1 METTVAWI
9 LLLVTAYSNDDFDFE
24 KVGAYD
30 TIAQCHLAATQTFW
44 EVLPLNTEVLCIR
57 TEGFVDETNIP

>member
-1 METTVAWI
+1 METTVAWV
-9 LLLVTAYSNDDFDFE
+9 LLLITAYSNDDFDFE

-30 TIAQCHLAATQTFW
+30 TIAECHVAATQTFW
-44 EVLPLNTEVLCIR
+44 EVLPMNTEVVCIR

>member
-9 LLLVTAYSNDDFDFE
+9 LLLVTAYSSDDFDFE
-24 KVGAYD
+24 KVGAYN
-30 TIAQCHLAATQTFW
+30 TVAECHVAATQTFW
-44 EVLPLNTEVLCIR
+44 EVLPMNIEVVCIR

>member
-1 METTVAWI
+1 METTVAWV
-9 LLLVTAYSNDDFDFE
+9 LLLITAYSSDDFDFE

-30 TIAQCHLAATQTFW
+30 TIAECHVAATQSFW
-44 EVLPLNTEVLCIR
+44 EVLPMNTEVVCIR

>member
-1 METTVAWI
+1 METTVAWV
-9 LLLVTAYSNDDFDFE
+9 LLLITAYSSDDFDFE

-30 TIAQCHLAATQTFW
+30 TIAKCHVAATQSFW
-44 EVLPLNTEVLCIR
+44 EVLPMNTEVVCIR

>member
-9 LLLVTAYSNDDFDFE
+9 LLLVTAYSSDDFDFE

-30 TIAQCHLAATQTFW
+30 TVPQCHFAATQTYW

-57 TEGFVDETNIP
+57 TEGFGIETNIP

>member
-9 LLLVTAYSNDDFDFE
+9 LLLVTAYSSDDFDFE
-24 KVGAYD
+24 KVGAYN
-30 TIAQCHLAATQTFW
+30 TVAECHVAATQTFW
-44 EVLPLNTEVLCIR
+44 EVLPMNTEVVCIR

>member
-9 LLLVTAYSNDDFDFE
+9 LLLVTAYSSDDFDFE

-30 TIAQCHLAATQTFW
+30 TVTECHVAATQTFW
-44 EVLPLNTEVLCIR
+44 EVLPMNTEVVCIR

>member
-1 METTVAWI
+1 METAVTWV
-9 LLLVTAYSNDDFDFE
+9 LLLITAYSSDDFDFE

-30 TIAQCHLAATQTFW
+30 TIAECHVAATQSFW
-44 EVLPLNTEVLCIR
+44 EVLPMNTEVVCIR

>member
-30 TIAQCHLAATQTFW
+30 TIAECHLAATQTFW
-44 EVLPLNTEVLCIR
+44 EVLPLNTEVMCIR

>member
-1 METTVAWI
+1 METTVARV
-9 LLLVTAYSNDDFDFE
+9 LLLITAYSSSDFDFE

-30 TIAQCHLAATQTFW
+30 TIAECHVAATQSFW
-44 EVLPLNTEVLCIR
+44 EVLPMNTEVVCIR

>member
-1 METTVAWI
+1 METAVTWV
-9 LLLVTAYSNDDFDFE
+9 LLLITAYSSDDFDFE

-30 TIAQCHLAATQTFW
+30 TIAECHVAATQTFW
-44 EVLPLNTEVLCIR
+44 EVLPMNTEVVCIR

>member
-1 METTVAWI
+1 METAVTWV
-9 LLLVTAYSNDDFDFE
+9 LLLITAYSSDDFDFE

-30 TIAQCHLAATQTFW
+30 TIAECHVAATQTFW
-44 EVLPLNTEVLCIR
+44 EVLPPNTEVVCIR

>member
-1 METTVAWI
+1 METPVAWV
-9 LLLVTAYSNDDFDFE
+9 LLLITAYSSDDFDFE

-30 TIAQCHLAATQTFW
+30 TIAECHVAATQSFW
-44 EVLPLNTEVLCIR
+44 EVLPMNTEVVCIR